1 MSALLDV
8 QNLEAFYG
16 AGQVLHGIGFSV
28 ARGEQVALLGRNG
41 MGKTTLLRSLM
52 GLVNDRRGRIDLAG
66 RDIMRA
72 APEAIARGGV
82 ALVPEGRGVFGSLSV
97 VENLV
102 MAARPGTDGRQ
113 VWTLGKIYE
122 LFPRLHAR
130 RGNGGHQLSGGEQQ
144 MLTIGRALMTN
155 PDLLLIDEATEGLA
169 PLVAK
174 DIWTT
179 LGVIRGEGV
188 ATIVVDKDFRSLSRI
203 ADRMV
208 MLSKGTVVFDGTP
221 AARARPE
228 DIVVVDAPLSTRNRA
243 GRPLT
248 LASTQKCPSSAIG
261 MRTAAPSRIAEPVA
275 SAFSLCPIERK
286 SPRNAKIT
294 KNPAKMAIH
303 TSAILSALP
312 SGSFIAASELSTKTM
327 TIA

>member
-8 QNLEAFYG
+8 QKLEAFYG
-16 AGQVLHGIGFSV
+16 AGQVLHGIALSI

-52 GLVNDRRGRIDLAG
+52 GLVADRRGEINLNG

-72 APEAIARGGV
+72 APETIARAGV

-102 MAARPGTDGRQ
+102 MAARPGIDGRK
-113 VWTLGKIYE
+113 VWTLEKIYE

-130 RGNGGHQLSGGEQQ
+130 RSNGGHQLSGGEQQ

-155 PDLLLIDEATEGLA
+155 PDLILIDEATEGLA

-174 DIWTT
+174 DIWKT
-179 LGVIRGEGV
+179 LGVIRSEGV
-188 ATIVVDKDFRSLSRI
+188 ATVVVDKDFRSLSRI

-221 AARARPE
+221 AA
-228 DIVVVDAPLSTRNRA
+228 
-243 GRPLT
+243 
-248 LASTQKCPSSAIG
+248 LAEKQDLLEQHLG
-261 MRTAAPSRIAEPVA
+261 V
-275 SAFSLCPIERK
+275 
-286 SPRNAKIT
+286 
-294 KNPAKMAIH
+294 
-303 TSAILSALP
+303 
-312 SGSFIAASELSTKTM
+312 
-327 TIA
+327 